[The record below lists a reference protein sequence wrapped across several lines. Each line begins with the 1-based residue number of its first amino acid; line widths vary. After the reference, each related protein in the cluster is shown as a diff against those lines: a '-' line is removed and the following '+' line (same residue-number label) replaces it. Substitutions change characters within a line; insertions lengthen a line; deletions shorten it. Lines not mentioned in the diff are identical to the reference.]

1 MDLESLKKQIEKLDR
16 KQHIDLF
23 RIIKDRN
30 IVYSE
35 NNNGIFFNLSH
46 VSDTDQE
53 ELQKYIK
60 YVSDQELSLS
70 KFESVKDDYKSTYFE
85 NTSLN
90 KVKDKEINKG
100 KTENEEYEAP
110 AMAVPL

>member
-35 NNNGIFFNLSH
+35 NNNGIFFN
-46 VSDTDQE
+46 
-53 ELQKYIK
+53 
-60 YVSDQELSLS
+60 
-70 KFESVKDDYKSTYFE
+70 
-85 NTSLN
+85 
-90 KVKDKEINKG
+90 
-100 KTENEEYEAP
+100 
-110 AMAVPL
+110 